1 MRQSF
6 FTDSEHPIPTGEYIM
21 AEKKFSTRKL
31 TGLAILTALVVI
43 LQFLPVKGPF
53 FLITLT
59 LIPIVI
65 GSALYGA
72 FAGAWLGFIFGVTVL
87 LSGDAAAFLT
97 INIPGT
103 IATVLVKGTLAGLAA
118 GLVYKLASK
127 VNRYFG
133 VICSA
138 LVAPVVNTGIF
149 LLGCRLFFM
158 DTVNGWAAASGYE
171 NVGAYMILSLVGIN
185 FLIELGVDLV
195 CSPVILRLIN
205 IRKKEG

>member
-6 FTDSEHPIPTGEYIM
+6 FSESEHPLSTGEYIM

-43 LQFLPVKGPF
+43 LQFLPIKGPF

>member
-6 FTDSEHPIPTGEYIM
+6 FTESEHPIATGEYIM
-21 AEKKFSTRKL
+21 AEKKFSARKL

-43 LQFLPVKGPF
+43 LQFLPIKGPF

-59 LIPIVI
+59 LVPIVI

-133 VICSA
+133 VICAA

>member
-6 FTDSEHPIPTGEYIM
+6 FSESEHPISTGEYIM

-59 LIPIVI
+59 LVPIVI

-72 FAGAWLGFIFGVTVL
+72 FSGAWLGFIFGVTVL

>member
-1 MRQSF
+1 
-6 FTDSEHPIPTGEYIM
+6 M

-43 LQFLPVKGPF
+43 LQFLPIKGPF

-59 LIPIVI
+59 LVPIVI

-72 FAGAWLGFIFGVTVL
+72 FSGAWLGFIFGVTVL

-133 VICSA
+133 VICAA

-185 FLIELGVDLV
+185 FLIELGVNMV
-195 CSPVILRLIN
+195 CSPIILRLIN

>member
-6 FTDSEHPIPTGEYIM
+6 FTESEHPISTGEYIM

-43 LQFLPVKGPF
+43 LQFLPIKGPF

-59 LIPIVI
+59 LVPIVI

-185 FLIELGVDLV
+185 FLIELGVNMV
-195 CSPVILRLIN
+195 CSPIILRLIN

>member
-1 MRQSF
+1 
-6 FTDSEHPIPTGEYIM
+6 M

-59 LIPIVI
+59 LVPIVI

-72 FAGAWLGFIFGVTVL
+72 FSGAWLGFIFGVTVL

-149 LLGCRLFFM
+149 LLGCRVFFFKDILNM
-158 DTVNGWAAASGYE
+158 AVDSAQNAAAATGNIAQIVVSDV
-171 NVGAYMILSLVGIN
+171 NVFSYMLTALVGIN
-185 FLIELGVDLV
+185 FLIELGVNMV
-195 CSPVILRLIN
+195 CSPIILRLIN

>member
-1 MRQSF
+1 M
-6 FTDSEHPIPTGEYIM
+6 
-21 AEKKFSTRKL
+21 
-31 TGLAILTALVVI
+31 
-43 LQFLPVKGPF
+43 QFLPVKGPF

>member
-6 FTDSEHPIPTGEYIM
+6 FTDSEHPISTGEYIM

-59 LIPIVI
+59 LVPIVI

>member
-6 FTDSEHPIPTGEYIM
+6 FTESEPPISTGEYIM

-43 LQFLPVKGPF
+43 LQFLPIKGPF

>member
-1 MRQSF
+1 
-6 FTDSEHPIPTGEYIM
+6 M

-133 VICSA
+133 VICAA

>member
-1 MRQSF
+1 MIFSI
-6 FTDSEHPIPTGEYIM
+6 TAIGSSAAKSNIYYCPK
-21 AEKKFSTRKL
+21 AEKLPTIDGKISEDEWKNAL
-31 TGLAILTALVVI
+31 TVELDSLNAKASNGWASNPSGTDDAKATVRILWSDDN
-43 LQFLPVKGPF
+43 KYGGPF

-149 LLGCRLFFM
+149 LLG
-158 DTVNGWAAASGYE
+158 
-171 NVGAYMILSLVGIN
+171 
-185 FLIELGVDLV
+185 
-195 CSPVILRLIN
+195 
-205 IRKKEG
+205 

>member
-6 FTDSEHPIPTGEYIM
+6 FTESEHPLSTGEYIM

-59 LIPIVI
+59 LVPIVI

-72 FAGAWLGFIFGVTVL
+72 FSGAWLGFIFGVTVL

-133 VICSA
+133 VICAA

>member
-1 MRQSF
+1 
-6 FTDSEHPIPTGEYIM
+6 M

-103 IATVLVKGTLAGLAA
+103 IATVLVKGILAGLAA

-133 VICSA
+133 VICAA

>member
-6 FTDSEHPIPTGEYIM
+6 FSESEHPLSTGEYIM

-133 VICSA
+133 VICAA

>member
-6 FTDSEHPIPTGEYIM
+6 FTESEHPISTGEYIM

-43 LQFLPVKGPF
+43 LQFLPIKGPF

-59 LIPIVI
+59 LVPIVI

-72 FAGAWLGFIFGVTVL
+72 LAGAWLGFIFGVTVL

>member
-1 MRQSF
+1 
-6 FTDSEHPIPTGEYIM
+6 M

-43 LQFLPVKGPF
+43 LQFLPIKGPF

-103 IATVLVKGTLAGLAA
+103 IATVLVKGILAGLAA

-158 DTVNGWAAASGYE
+158 DTVDGWAAASGYE

>member
-6 FTDSEHPIPTGEYIM
+6 FTESEHPISTGEYIM

-43 LQFLPVKGPF
+43 LQFLPIKGPF

-59 LIPIVI
+59 LVPIVI

-171 NVGAYMILSLVGIN
+171 DVGAYMILSLVGIN

>member
-1 MRQSF
+1 
-6 FTDSEHPIPTGEYIM
+6 M
-21 AEKKFSTRKL
+21 AEKRFNTRKL

-43 LQFLPVKGPF
+43 LQFLPIKGPF

-59 LIPIVI
+59 LVPIVI

-72 FAGAWLGFIFGVTVL
+72 LAGAWLGFIFGVTVL

>member
-6 FTDSEHPIPTGEYIM
+6 FSESEHPISTGEYIM

-43 LQFLPVKGPF
+43 LQFLPIKGPF

-59 LIPIVI
+59 LVPIVI

-72 FAGAWLGFIFGVTVL
+72 LAGAWLGFIFGVTVL

>member
-1 MRQSF
+1 
-6 FTDSEHPIPTGEYIM
+6 M

-59 LIPIVI
+59 LVPIVI
-65 GSALYGA
+65 GSALFGA
-72 FAGAWLGFIFGVTVL
+72 FSGAWLGFIFGVTVL

-118 GLVYKLASK
+118 GLVYKLSSK

-133 VICSA
+133 VICAA
-138 LVAPVVNTGIF
+138 LVAPVVNTGVF

>member
-1 MRQSF
+1 
-6 FTDSEHPIPTGEYIM
+6 M

-43 LQFLPVKGPF
+43 LQFLPIKGPF

-72 FAGAWLGFIFGVTVL
+72 FSGAWLGFIFGVTVL

-185 FLIELGVDLV
+185 FLIELGVNMV
-195 CSPVILRLIN
+195 CSPIILRLIN

>member
-1 MRQSF
+1 
-6 FTDSEHPIPTGEYIM
+6 M

-59 LIPIVI
+59 LVPIVI

-72 FAGAWLGFIFGVTVL
+72 FSGAWLGFIFGVTVL

-138 LVAPVVNTGIF
+138 LVAPVVNTGVF

>member
-6 FTDSEHPIPTGEYIM
+6 FTESEHPISTGEYIM

-185 FLIELGVDLV
+185 FLIELGVNMV

>member
-6 FTDSEHPIPTGEYIM
+6 FTESVHPISTGEYIM

-43 LQFLPVKGPF
+43 LQFLPIKGPF

-133 VICSA
+133 VICAA

>member
-6 FTDSEHPIPTGEYIM
+6 FTDSEHPISTGEYIM
-21 AEKKFSTRKL
+21 AEKKISTRKL

-59 LIPIVI
+59 LVPIVI

-103 IATVLVKGTLAGLAA
+103 IATVLVKGTLSGLAA

-185 FLIELGVDLV
+185 FLIELGVNMV
-195 CSPVILRLIN
+195 CSPIILRLIN

>member
-6 FTDSEHPIPTGEYIM
+6 FTDSEHPISTGEYIM
-21 AEKKFSTRKL
+21 AEKKISTRKL

-185 FLIELGVDLV
+185 FLIELGVNMV
-195 CSPVILRLIN
+195 CSPIILRLIN

>member
-6 FTDSEHPIPTGEYIM
+6 FSESEHPISTGEYIM

-43 LQFLPVKGPF
+43 LQFLPIKGPF

-59 LIPIVI
+59 LVPIVI

-133 VICSA
+133 VICAA

>member
-6 FTDSEHPIPTGEYIM
+6 FTESEHPISTGEYIM

-43 LQFLPVKGPF
+43 LQFLPIKGPF

>member
-1 MRQSF
+1 
-6 FTDSEHPIPTGEYIM
+6 M

-103 IATVLVKGTLAGLAA
+103 IATVLVKGTLAGLAS

-185 FLIELGVDLV
+185 FLIELGVNMV
-195 CSPVILRLIN
+195 CSPIILRLIN

>member
-6 FTDSEHPIPTGEYIM
+6 FTDSEHPISTGEYIM

-43 LQFLPVKGPF
+43 LQCLPIKGPF

-59 LIPIVI
+59 LVPLVI

-72 FAGAWLGFIFGVTVL
+72 FSGAWLGFIFGVTVL

>member
-6 FTDSEHPIPTGEYIM
+6 FTDSEHPISTGEYIM

-171 NVGAYMILSLVGIN
+171 NAGAYMILSLVGIN
-185 FLIELGVDLV
+185 FLIELGVNMV
-195 CSPVILRLIN
+195 CSPIILRLIN

>member
-1 MRQSF
+1 
-6 FTDSEHPIPTGEYIM
+6 M

-43 LQFLPVKGPF
+43 LQFLPIKGPF

-59 LIPIVI
+59 LVPIVI

-133 VICSA
+133 VICAA

>member
-1 MRQSF
+1 
-6 FTDSEHPIPTGEYIM
+6 M

-43 LQFLPVKGPF
+43 LQFLPIKGPF

-185 FLIELGVDLV
+185 FLIELGVNMV
-195 CSPVILRLIN
+195 CSPIILRLIN

>member
-1 MRQSF
+1 
-6 FTDSEHPIPTGEYIM
+6 M

-59 LIPIVI
+59 LVPIVI

-133 VICSA
+133 VICAA

>member
-1 MRQSF
+1 
-6 FTDSEHPIPTGEYIM
+6 M

-43 LQFLPVKGPF
+43 LQFLPIKGPF

-59 LIPIVI
+59 LVPIVI

-72 FAGAWLGFIFGVTVL
+72 FSGAWLGFIFGVTVL

-133 VICSA
+133 VICAA

>member
-1 MRQSF
+1 
-6 FTDSEHPIPTGEYIM
+6 M

-103 IATVLVKGTLAGLAA
+103 IATVLVKGILAGLAA

>member
-6 FTDSEHPIPTGEYIM
+6 FTESEHPISTGEYIM

-185 FLIELGVDLV
+185 FLIELGVNMV
-195 CSPVILRLIN
+195 CSPIILRLIN

>member
-1 MRQSF
+1 
-6 FTDSEHPIPTGEYIM
+6 M

-59 LIPIVI
+59 LVPIVI

-72 FAGAWLGFIFGVTVL
+72 FSGAWLGFIFGVTVL

-103 IATVLVKGTLAGLAA
+103 IATVLVKGTLAGLAS

-185 FLIELGVDLV
+185 FLIELGVNMV
-195 CSPVILRLIN
+195 CSPIILRLIN